1 MRGLHDFYTKGA
13 NQEPTTDTR
22 LWYIQF
28 LLVMA
33 FGKALL
39 LPAAPGESPPGGG
52 LVSRALELLP
62 DNPGLYQDP
71 ILSVEILCCLA
82 LYMQSVDH
90 RNSAFTYIGQAFR
103 IALTQGLHCEPSE
116 GFLRETEA
124 NRLRYTWWTIYILD
138 RKLSSLM
145 GAPSSIQDSDITVAL
160 PRSDPATHKYKAFGL
175 HVALSQLH
183 AKVLNTVYGAERTL
197 EPSFLKKIQEVLR
210 DMARLAP
217 QLTANFEFN
226 FDNHEP
232 VSRIAATLNLS
243 YHQCVVLATR
253 PLLMCLLQDVLARR
267 DQAHRDLA
275 GPIKALL
282 STSSESASK
291 SLRILSTLQSQH
303 LLETFLSFDLEQTFS
318 SAFLLTLMTAIPG
331 LSDHGS
337 SYLNTAF
344 SILSTII
351 AHGNMVAQCRK
362 EELEKLQEILH
373 IIETQTK
380 EAAASKTNDQ
390 ALPSISRDAN
400 PPTELPERVAAT
412 SSMTNGLASSEEML
426 SIAGLLDWEPDISS
440 FSNDEVAG
448 SWLWTD
454 AITQDLDFNG
464 DLL

>member
-1 MRGLHDFYTKGA
+1 
-13 NQEPTTDTR
+13 
-22 LWYIQF
+22 
-28 LLVMA
+28 
-33 FGKALL
+33 
-39 LPAAPGESPPGGG
+39 
-52 LVSRALELLP
+52 
-62 DNPGLYQDP
+62 
-71 ILSVEILCCLA
+71 
-82 LYMQSVDH
+82 
-90 RNSAFTYIGQAFR
+90 
-103 IALTQGLHCEPSE
+103 
-116 GFLRETEA
+116 
-124 NRLRYTWWTIYILD
+124 
-138 RKLSSLM
+138 
-145 GAPSSIQDSDITVAL
+145 
-160 PRSDPATHKYKAFGL
+160 
-175 HVALSQLH
+175 
-183 AKVLNTVYGAERTL
+183 
-197 EPSFLKKIQEVLR
+197 
-210 DMARLAP
+210 
-217 QLTANFEFN
+217 
-226 FDNHEP
+226 
-232 VSRIAATLNLS
+232 
-243 YHQCVVLATR
+243 
-253 PLLMCLLQDVLARR
+253 
-267 DQAHRDLA
+267 
-275 GPIKALL
+275 
-282 STSSESASK
+282 
-291 SLRILSTLQSQH
+291 
-303 LLETFLSFDLEQTFS
+303 
-318 SAFLLTLMTAIPG
+318 MTAIPG